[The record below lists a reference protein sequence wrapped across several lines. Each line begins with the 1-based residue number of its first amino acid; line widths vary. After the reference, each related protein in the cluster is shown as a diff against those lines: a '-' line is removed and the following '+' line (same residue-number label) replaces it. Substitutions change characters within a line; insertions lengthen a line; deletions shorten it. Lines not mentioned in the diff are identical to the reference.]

1 MKITAQ
7 ELKVGMDVKYCNIWI
22 KIDAIENYNLKNGKE
37 AVRVS
42 GMSYAGTIRRS
53 CGYKKYYESYPQEVD
68 FKALTKVATR

>member
-37 AVRVS
+37 AERVS
-42 GMSYAGTIRRS
+42 
-53 CGYKKYYESYPQEVD
+53 
-68 FKALTKVATR
+68 